1 MLGNINYWFFFRL
14 SPESALYTVLDTCN
28 VVLIN
33 ERQQNSNDD
42 NNNNNNNNNNDNNN
56 NNNWC
61 SRLGESSVNKP
72 FNF

>member
-42 NNNNNNNNNNDNNN
+42 NNNNNN
-56 NNNWC
+56 WC